1 MKNVYVDTNVLIA
14 AFMPE
19 DPFFESS
26 RKIYNKLGVDY
37 QGYTSPLSLVEVA
50 GIVSSRLSEFPT
62 EFMPAKIKKEFQS
75 LSAQEMATLITL
87 YVMGRD
93 GLIFFHVPGDVKM
106 NLKGRNVFMPTILSH
121 ALAHSL
127 KLSLR
132 AFDSY
137 HYATAYDIVCL
148 YNIPLLYLISND
160 RHFLKLKNKVGKL
173 LNLTVASSNE
183 FAQIERL

>member
-1 MKNVYVDTNVLIA
+1 MKKVYVDTNILIA

-37 QGYTSPLSLVEVA
+37 EGYTSPLSLVEVA
-50 GIVSSRLSEFPT
+50 GVISSRLSEFPT
-62 EFMPAKIKKEFQS
+62 ELMPIKIKKKFQN
-75 LSAQEMATLITL
+75 LSSSEVAMLITY
-87 YVMGRD
+87 YVMSKD
-93 GLIFFHVPGDVKM
+93 GLNLFHVPGDAKIS
-106 NLKGRNVFMPTILSH
+106 LRGRSVFMPTILSH
-121 ALAHSL
+121 ALTHSL

-137 HYATAYDIVCL
+137 HFATAYDLVHL
-148 YNIPLLYLISND
+148 YNISLSFLISND
-160 RHFLKLKNKVGKL
+160 RHFLKLKSTIGKSL
-173 LNLTVASSNE
+173 DLTVISSNE

>member
-1 MKNVYVDTNVLIA
+1 MKKVYVDTNILIA

-37 QGYTSPLSLVEVA
+37 EGYTSPLSLVEVA
-50 GIVSSRLSEFPT
+50 GVISSRLSEFPT
-62 EFMPAKIKKEFQS
+62 ELMPIKIKKKFQN
-75 LSAQEMATLITL
+75 LSSSEIAMLIT
-87 YVMGRD
+87 YYIMSKD
-93 GLIFFHVPGDVKM
+93 GLNLFHVPGDAKIS
-106 NLKGRNVFMPTILSH
+106 LRGRNVFMPTILSH
-121 ALAHSL
+121 ALTHSL

-137 HYATAYDIVCL
+137 HFATAYDLVHL
-148 YNIPLLYLISND
+148 YNIPLSFLISND
-160 RHFLKLKNKVGKL
+160 RHFLKLKSIIGKSL
-173 LNLTVASSNE
+173 DLTVTSSNE

>member
-37 QGYTSPLSLVEVA
+37 QGYTSPISLVEVA
-50 GIVSSRLSEFPT
+50 GIISSRSIEFPT
-62 EFMPAKIKKEFQS
+62 EMMPIKIRRKIQNLASDEI
-75 LSAQEMATLITL
+75 AALIT
-87 YVMGRD
+87 YYIMSRD
-93 GLIFFHVPGDVKM
+93 GLNFFHVSGDVKIS
-106 NLKGRNVFMPTILSH
+106 LRGRSVFMPTILSH

-127 KLSLR
+127 KLGLR

-137 HYATAYDIVCL
+137 HYATAYDLVHI
-148 YNIPLLYLISND
+148 YNIPLSFLISND
-160 RHFLKLKNKVGKL
+160 RHFLKLKNTIGKS
-173 LNLTVASSNE
+173 LNLTVTSSNE
-183 FAQIERL
+183 FAQIEKL